1 MGSLWALALP
11 LLLCCWEAGAP
22 GSSAGK
28 RAGGSCGL
36 LSWQRSGCAFLSRQP
51 LWQCPGHNRESSC
64 EVSPLGLMAHKVVLP
79 NTGSSTHGPSPLVTM
94 NHTEVPAVTLGV
106 NTSLEGAS
114 KTTHLAQAYVPSHT
128 PLETQTWGTQTFDK
142 TVLPASTISEAKIR
156 ETQTR
161 PGPHKNNPFQ
171 VHVCGHY
178 FYGDISHK
186 GQPPGTGM
194 TTVETVTDSGLLE
207 AVFDTLC
214 TDDSSEEK
222 RITIDALTYAHSSA
236 EARALALESNS
247 APDIT
252 PQAQEPDITV
262 PPKALVAY
270 RITNIEATNCNIIE
284 IEETAILPGTSDLDH
299 SPTGRKT
306 PSTPETSALPDLTKA
321 KPHLTRATT
330 PSEALSTDSTTES
343 AETPHTANRLT
354 GETTAAEATTPSG
367 ALVTVSMNPL
377 EESSA
382 PSVET
387 TSHSEVLGA
396 VPISTEAGSTVGRA
410 TSCAESSAIGYSLS
424 AVATIKESTR
434 SETSTTD
441 STASGTVP
449 ISRSPLPAVH
459 PAAANS
465 SQETDITLA
474 KTTAS
479 AKTSR
484 IASMAGGKSPTATPT
499 TAQTTGLLQVREYP
513 GFLLLR
519 LRVASPEDLTDPR
532 VAERLMHQGHGFT
545 RIQGPRASP
554 GSRGTRPRPDPGF
567 SFIRTQ
573 GRMASPG
580 PRGAWPLP
588 DPGSR
593 GLTRIQGPT
602 ASPGPGTQAHPDPG
616 AHGLTQTRGQ
626 AHPDPGAHGL
636 TRTRGQAHPDP
647 GAHGLTRT
655 RGQAHPDPG
664 AHGLTRTRGQAHPD
678 PGAHGLTRT
687 RDPGL

>member
-11 LLLCCWEAGAP
+11 LLLCCWDGGAP
-22 GSSAGK
+22 GSSA
-28 RAGGSCGL
+28 
-36 LSWQRSGCAFLSRQP
+36 
-51 LWQCPGHNRESSC
+51 
-64 EVSPLGLMAHKVVLP
+64 
-79 NTGSSTHGPSPLVTM
+79 GSSTHGPSPLVTM

-128 PLETQTWGTQTFDK
+128 PLETQTRGTQAFDK

-156 ETQTR
+156 ETQTVSPATETR
-161 PGPHKNNPFQ
+161 ALTKITPSKS
-171 VHVCGHY
+171 VSVVTTSMETSATR
-178 FYGDISHK
+178 DI
-186 GQPPGTGM
+186 PAGTGM
-194 TTVETVTDSGLLE
+194 TTVETVTDSGLME

-222 RITIDALTYAHSSA
+222 RITIDALTLAHTSA

-252 PQAQEPDITV
+252 SQAQEPDITV

-284 IEETAILPGTSDLDH
+284 IEETAILPGTSDLDD
-299 SPTGRKT
+299 SPTGGKT
-306 PSTPETSALPDLTKA
+306 PSTPKTSALPDLTKA

-367 ALVTVSMNPL
+367 TLVTVSMNPL
-377 EESSA
+377 EETSA

-387 TSHSEVLGA
+387 TSHAEVLGA

-410 TSCAESSAIGYSLS
+410 TSCAESSAMGYSLS
-424 AVATIKESTR
+424 DVATIKESTR

-441 STASGTVP
+441 STTSGPIP
-449 ISRSPLPAVH
+449 ISRSPLPSVH
-459 PAAANS
+459 LAAANS

-484 IASMAGGKSPTATPT
+484 IASMAGGKSPTATST
-499 TAQTTGLLQVREYP
+499 TARTPGVTTGGDE

-532 VAERLMHQGHGFT
+532 VAERLMHQLRHELHT
-545 RIQGPRASP
+545 HLPPIQVSLLRA
-554 GSRGTRPRPDPGF
+554 R
-567 SFIRTQ
+567 
-573 GRMASPG
+573 
-580 PRGAWPLP
+580 
-588 DPGSR
+588 
-593 GLTRIQGPT
+593 
-602 ASPGPGTQAHPDPG
+602 
-616 AHGLTQTRGQ
+616 
-626 AHPDPGAHGL
+626 
-636 TRTRGQAHPDP
+636 
-647 GAHGLTRT
+647 
-655 RGQAHPDPG
+655 
-664 AHGLTRTRGQAHPD
+664 
-678 PGAHGLTRT
+678 
-687 RDPGL
+687 RD